1 MAESDQPNLTAR
13 EIEVLD
19 LMRLGLT
26 NAQIAQRLGI
36 SRDAVRYHVKE
47 LHSRLQTGSSR
58 HWLRTFKLRGLLFG
72 GILRF
77 SEPVLYASLVAGT
90 IGIGAVTYGT
100 WSGGALAVAGHV
112 GGVSPA
118 SNSHFSDAKAAQL
131 LESAARSTFATT
143 TGQPGSTQVLVAGT
157 PATFDQMQ
165 RLDFRFLPGVE
176 SAVTSIDTA
185 FSRGEKT
192 NVWVASWERDGVF
205 NPHTGLNDGTAYVVV
220 VMEDGTGRVL
230 SSSSGGRQPEVQA
243 KARDPLPTFDEFMTA
258 HPPPAAG
265 GQ

>member
-1 MAESDQPNLTAR
+1 
-13 EIEVLD
+13 
-19 LMRLGLT
+19 
-26 NAQIAQRLGI
+26 
-36 SRDAVRYHVKE
+36 
-47 LHSRLQTGSSR
+47 
-58 HWLRTFKLRGLLFG
+58 
-72 GILRF
+72 
-77 SEPVLYASLVAGT
+77 
-90 IGIGAVTYGT
+90 
-100 WSGGALAVAGHV
+100 
-112 GGVSPA
+112 
-118 SNSHFSDAKAAQL
+118 
-131 LESAARSTFATT
+131 
-143 TGQPGSTQVLVAGT
+143 VLVAGT
-157 PATFDQMQ
+157 PTTFDQMQ